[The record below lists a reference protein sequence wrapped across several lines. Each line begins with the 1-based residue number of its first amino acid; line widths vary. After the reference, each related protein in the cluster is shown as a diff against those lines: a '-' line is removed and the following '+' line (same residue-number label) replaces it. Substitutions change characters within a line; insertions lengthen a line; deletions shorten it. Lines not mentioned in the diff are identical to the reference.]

1 MMRRE
6 SRHRPPATP
15 PGALAP
21 AATPGSIATH
31 AVQFYDGEDFLA
43 DAIASFI
50 AAGIAAG
57 QSVVVFAT
65 EAHLGAFTTRLAAQG
80 FGLAELCQ
88 AGRLTLRDAR
98 QTLDAFMSGTM
109 PDAHQFERTV
119 APVIEH
125 AAARGNHGVVR
136 AYGEMVDV
144 LWKDGQTLAALR
156 LEELWNDLADRHS
169 FSLLCGYA
177 MGHFYKEAHGDDF
190 HEICRRH
197 REVILTE
204 PFSQLD
210 AAARSLEIARLQQR
224 ARTLEYEIEQRQE
237 LEAALREAL
246 AGARRAELSSLQLA
260 AIVESSEDAIVS
272 KDPDGVVTSWNEAAE
287 RMFGYSAAEMI
298 GQSIRRIIPADR
310 QSEED
315 DVLRRVRN
323 GETVNHY
330 ETIRCRKDG
339 SYIHISLTISPI
351 CDRDGRIIG
360 ASKIARDI
368 SERKQLEAEREA
380 LLAREQAART
390 QAEEAN
396 RMKDEFLAVLSHELR
411 TPLNAILGWT
421 QVVQGWR
428 SDPAT
433 IRRALEVIDRNARAQ
448 AHLVDDLLDVSRIVS
463 GKLQIAFDRIDL
475 TSVLSAAVDGIRPA
489 ARDQGVELDV
499 AVGEGAQ
506 WVMGDAD
513 RLQQVISNVL
523 SNAVKFTPA
532 GGQVAARLDR
542 DWRQP
547 RIVITDT
554 GEGISPAF
562 LPYVFDRFR
571 QADGSAARQHGGLG
585 LGLAVAR
592 HIVEA
597 HGGTIVAESA
607 GEGLGSTFTIRFPEP
622 EHAVRAIQSG
632 FSDRS

>member
-1 MMRRE
+1 M
-6 SRHRPPATP
+6 
-15 PGALAP
+15 
-21 AATPGSIATH
+21 
-31 AVQFYDGEDFLA
+31 
-43 DAIASFI
+43 
-50 AAGIAAG
+50 
-57 QSVVVFAT
+57 
-65 EAHLGAFTTRLAAQG
+65 
-80 FGLAELCQ
+80 
-88 AGRLTLRDAR
+88 
-98 QTLDAFMSGTM
+98 
-109 PDAHQFERTV
+109 
-119 APVIEH
+119 
-125 AAARGNHGVVR
+125 VR

-169 FSLLCGYA
+169 FSLLCGYT

-272 KDPDGVVTSWNEAAE
+272 KDPDGVVTSWNQAAE

-330 ETIRCRKDG
+330 ETVRCRKDG
-339 SYIHISLTISPI
+339 SYIHISLTVSPI
-351 CDRDGRIIG
+351 YDRDGRIIG

-622 EHAVRAIQSG
+622 EHAVKAIQSG